1 LLQKGVLMESSRHRA
16 RWLVVALTLLA
27 GTALLVGVWAQFFPR
42 GFYTSFP
49 GVGRQW
55 VAVDGPYNEH
65 LVRDV
70 GGLNLAL
77 AVVTIVA
84 LVHRTAVLVRTAALA
99 WLVYSVPHLVY
110 HSAHLDLYDDTDVVL
125 MIVSL
130 AIAVVLP
137 AWLFL
142 DADRSTAAPAARP
155 T

>member
-1 LLQKGVLMESSRHRA
+1 MASSRRRA
-16 RWLVVALTLLA
+16 RWLVAALASLA
-27 GTALLVGVWAQFFPR
+27 GTAMLVGVWAQFFPR

-49 GVGRQW
+49 SVGGQW

-110 HSAHLDLYDDTDVVL
+110 HSAHLDLYDGAEIVL

-130 AIAVVLP
+130 AIAAVLP

-142 DADRSTAAPAARP
+142 DADRLTAP
-155 T
+155 TPPR

>member
-1 LLQKGVLMESSRHRA
+1 MTCSRRPGH
-16 RWLVVALTLLA
+16 WLVVVALALLA
-27 GTALLVGVWAQFFPR
+27 GIALLVGVWAQLFPR

-49 GVGRQW
+49 SVGGQW

-77 AVVTIVA
+77 AVITIVA

-99 WLVYSVPHLVY
+99 WLVYSVPHFTY
-110 HSAHLDLYDDTDVVL
+110 HSAHLDLYDDIDVVL
-125 MIVSL
+125 MISSL
-130 AIAVVLP
+130 AMAAVLP

-142 DADRSTAAPAARP
+142 AADRLAAAPAARAVDDDRP
-155 T
+155 

>member
-1 LLQKGVLMESSRHRA
+1 MASDRRRS
-16 RWLVVALTLLA
+16 RWLVVALVVLA
-27 GTALLVGVWAQFFPR
+27 GTALLVGVWAQFFPH

-49 GVGRQW
+49 GMGGQW

-84 LVHRTAVLVRTAALA
+84 LVHRTSVLVRTAALA
-99 WLVYSVPHLVY
+99 WLVYSVPHFAY
-110 HSAHLDLYDDTDVVL
+110 HSAHLDLYDGTDIVL
-125 MIVSL
+125 LIVSL
-130 AIAVVLP
+130 AMAVVVP

-142 DADRSTAAPAARP
+142 DADRLTAAPPLAPRGR
-155 T
+155 

>member
-1 LLQKGVLMESSRHRA
+1 
-16 RWLVVALTLLA
+16 VVALGLLA

-42 GFYTSFP
+42 SFYTSFP
-49 GVGRQW
+49 SLGGQW

-99 WLVYSVPHLVY
+99 WIVYSVPHFVY
-110 HSAHLDLYDDTDVVL
+110 HSAHLDLYDGTETVL
-125 MIVSL
+125 LVVSL
-130 AIAVVLP
+130 AMAVVLP

-142 DADRSTAAPAARP
+142 DADRVSAAPARSAVE
-155 T
+155 

>member
-1 LLQKGVLMESSRHRA
+1 MASSRRRA
-16 RWLVVALTLLA
+16 RWLVVTLALLA
-27 GTALLVGVWAQFFPR
+27 GTAMLVGGVGAVLPR
-42 GFYTSFP
+42 GFCTSFP
-49 GVGRQW
+49 SVGGQW

-84 LVHRTAVLVRTAALA
+84 VVHRTAVLVPAAALA
-99 WLVYSVPHLVY
+99 WLVYFVPHPVH
-110 HSAHLDLYDDTDVVL
+110 HSAHVHLYDGTDLVL

-130 AIAVVLP
+130 AMAVVLP

-142 DADRSTAAPAARP
+142 DADRFTAATAAPP
-155 T
+155 M

>member
-1 LLQKGVLMESSRHRA
+1 MASNRRSA
-16 RWLVVALTLLA
+16 RWLAVALVLLA
-27 GTALLVGVWAQFFPR
+27 GVASLVGVWAQFFPQS
-42 GFYTSFP
+42 FYTSFP
-49 GVGRQW
+49 NGRGRW

-77 AVVTIVA
+77 AVVTVVA

-110 HSAHLDLYDDTDVVL
+110 HSAHLDLYDGIDVALLVA
-125 MIVSL
+125 SL
-130 AIAVVLP
+130 ATAVVLP

-142 DADRSTAAPAARP
+142 DADRLTAAPSARAVEG
-155 T
+155 

>member
-1 LLQKGVLMESSRHRA
+1 MASSDRRS
-16 RWLVVALTLLA
+16 RWLFVALAVLA
-27 GTALLVGVWAQFFPR
+27 GTALLVGVWALFFPR

-49 GVGRQW
+49 SVGGQW
-55 VAVDGPYNEH
+55 VAADGPYNEH

-99 WLVYSVPHLVY
+99 WLVYSAPHFAY
-110 HSAHLDLYDDTDVVL
+110 HSAHLDLYDDTEMVL
-125 MIVSL
+125 MVVSL
-130 AIAVVLP
+130 AMAAVLP

-142 DADRSTAAPAARP
+142 DADRLTSAPAPRATQR
-155 T
+155 

>member
-1 LLQKGVLMESSRHRA
+1 
-16 RWLVVALTLLA
+16 
-27 GTALLVGVWAQFFPR
+27 
-42 GFYTSFP
+42 
-49 GVGRQW
+49 
-55 VAVDGPYNEH
+55 
-65 LVRDV
+65 
-70 GGLNLAL
+70 L

-84 LVHRTAVLVRTAALA
+84 LVHRRPVLVRTAALA

-142 DADRSTAAPAARP
+142 GRRPVDGRSRRSAHCSGSRGRAHCRHCAGVDQFGPEMIDARP
-155 T
+155 ADNLPGPGIDHRD

>member
-1 LLQKGVLMESSRHRA
+1 MPSSGRRA
-16 RWLVVALTLLA
+16 RWLVVALALLA

-49 GVGRQW
+49 SMGGQW

-99 WLVYSVPHLVY
+99 WLVYSVPHFVY
-110 HSAHLDLYDDTDVVL
+110 HSAHLELYDDTDMVL

-130 AIAVVLP
+130 AMAAVLP

-142 DADRSTAAPAARP
+142 DADGLTTAPAAGA
-155 T
+155 TKG

>member
-1 LLQKGVLMESSRHRA
+1 MASSRRRA
-16 RWLVVALTLLA
+16 CWLVVALALLA
-27 GTALLVGVWAQFFPR
+27 GTAMLVGVWAQFFPH

-49 GVGRQW
+49 SIGGQW

-84 LVHRTAVLVRTAALA
+84 LLHRTAVLVGTAALA

-110 HSAHLDLYDDTDVVL
+110 HSTHLELYDETDIVL
-125 MIVSL
+125 MIDSL
-130 AIAVVLP
+130 AMAAVMS

-142 DADRSTAAPAARP
+142 DADRLTAAPAAR
-155 T
+155 TT